1 MQSDPWNSTL
11 VGSGVLG
18 CELSRAACWPA
29 WPGCGARLSPS
40 VPVTLQVTMPG
51 LMLGGGIGLCCA
63 QAAPLPKTLVCEPLQ
78 EGFGADPAQLE
89 GARLSGCLGFVCQ
102 LHRTAVP
109 GMALAVSAGSAGD
122 RAR

>member
-18 CELSRAACWPA
+18 CELSQAACWPA

-63 QAAPLPKTLVCEPLQ
+63 QAAPLPKHWCVSRCRK
-78 EGFGADPAQLE
+78 G
-89 GARLSGCLGFVCQ
+89 LGQ
-102 LHRTAVP
+102 ILHSWRVR
-109 GMALAVSAGSAGD
+109 G
-122 RAR
+122 